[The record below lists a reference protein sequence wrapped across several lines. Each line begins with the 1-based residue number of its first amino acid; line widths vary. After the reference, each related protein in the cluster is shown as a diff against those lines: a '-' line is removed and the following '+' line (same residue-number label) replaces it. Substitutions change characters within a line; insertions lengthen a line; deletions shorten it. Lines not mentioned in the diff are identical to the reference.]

1 MRIVMVIKHL
11 YYGGADKIFM
21 WLASSLAAKGHE
33 VIVYTYL
40 PCKVG
45 ALPPGIRWIKKDLEK
60 SGFYSKYRAYRK
72 IIKELQPE
80 LSISFQLDA
89 NVLNILACLNTRTK
103 SVVCERCDPYK
114 PFYYKLKLVKP
125 LFRWADGAVFQLEKA
140 KEYYSVIRKETAV
153 IPNPV
158 FQNTDTV
165 ALQPFYERENI
176 IVTLGR
182 FDMFQKRQDILIRAF
197 GKFHK
202 QYPQIKLHIYGDGED
217 KGKIEKIIRTSGLQD
232 CVVLAGV
239 TNRPREVIRN
249 AKFFVLSS
257 AFEGIPNALIE
268 AMTTGIP
275 CISTDCSPGGASFL
289 IEDGVNGRLV
299 PVNDVEAL
307 YRKMCRFMED
317 GVRADKMGLNGKRIV
332 ERFPKEQII
341 DRWNSYLTGLV
352 NN

>member
-1 MRIVMVIKHL
+1 MVIKSLH
-11 YYGGADKIFM
+11 YGGADKILM
-21 WLASSLAAKGHE
+21 WLASSLADKGHE
-33 VIVYTYL
+33 ITVYTYL
-40 PCKVG
+40 SCRVRT
-45 ALPPGIRWIKKDLEK
+45 LPPNIRWIKADLEK
-60 SGFYSKYRAYRK
+60 SGFYSKCRAYRK
-72 IIKELQPE
+72 FLKDIQPE
-80 LSISFQLDA
+80 CSISFLLDA

-158 FQNTDTV
+158 FRNTDTV
-165 ALQPFYERENI
+165 ALKPFHERENI

-182 FDMFQKRQDILIRAF
+182 FDMFQKRQDILIKAF

-202 QYPQIKLHIYGDGED
+202 QYPQIKLYIYGDGED

-239 TNRPREVIRN
+239 TDRSKEVIRN

-268 AMTTGIP
+268 AMTMGVP

-289 IEDGVNGRLV
+289 IKDDVNGSLV

-307 YRKMCRFMED
+307 YMKMCQFMKD
-317 GVRADKMGLNGKRIV
+317 GDWADKMGLNGKNIV
-332 ERFPKEQII
+332 ERFPEKQII
-341 DRWNSYLTGLV
+341 DQWNNYLTNLV
-352 NN
+352 ND